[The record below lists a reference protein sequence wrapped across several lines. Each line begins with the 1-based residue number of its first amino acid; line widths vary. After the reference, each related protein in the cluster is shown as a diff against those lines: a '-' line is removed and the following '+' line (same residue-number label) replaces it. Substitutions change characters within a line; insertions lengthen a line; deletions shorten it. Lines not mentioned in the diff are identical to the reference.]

1 MKRLLVAAAACVVL
15 VACSSGAPANAP
27 ASQTSPA
34 AAGRS
39 ATAEPTP
46 AAETS
51 MTKEF
56 GSTFKWDDGVEFT
69 LTAPT
74 EFKPGPYVK
83 DMIQNKAFDEFVI
96 MDATLVNGTDEPLSP
111 MMVNVQAT
119 SGDDQ
124 AEPVFDST
132 NGIDFPT
139 ADILPG
145 KTSKFKVAFARTK
158 GADFV
163 AQVSNLHDIL
173 AEKGYYQ

>member
-1 MKRLLVAAAACVVL
+1 MKRVVVAAAALVL
-15 VACSSGAPANAP
+15 IAGCSSGAPANAP
-27 ASQTSPA
+27 ASQASPA
-34 AAGRS
+34 AGSS
-39 ATAEPTP
+39 APAETTP

-69 LTAPT
+69 LTAPA
-74 EFKPGPYVK
+74 EFTPGPYVK

-124 AEPVFDST
+124 AEAVFDTS
-132 NGIDFPT
+132 NGVDLPT

-163 AQVSNLHDIL
+163 AQVSNLHDML